1 MKAVRCCAAILEN
14 DWISVR
20 GLRRPS
26 GAAGVFPQ
34 WHVFSRIADDRKA
47 QPGISCQPRRTRS
60 TSSDSRAHCWIIP
73 DSKFVKCTTTFLL
86 CNCRVLLSNKSLNF
100 KLHQLLCIYIYI
112 YIIFTWPYM
121 IYDLYYYESTT
132 EVPLLSHHT
141 ALLAETWYLHQCLN
155 QQGSLSERHSSTALP
170 PAWWATV
177 IVHWNRAALPAY
189 EWSQMKENAYWSIC
203 CNKRPQRPVICF
215 CVWFTVHTDA
225 LGRGDRRGTERR
237 PHVTYVRG
245 STCLSA
251 SLQTDQVCRF
261 WFFHLAWRLRCLII
275 NPFPLREQMG
285 TVDLLFLK

>member
-112 YIIFTWPYM
+112 LFSRDHTWFMTCTTMNRPLKCRFFPTTLHCWLRRDIYINVWT
-121 IYDLYYYESTT
+121 SRA
-132 EVPLLSHHT
+132 LS
-141 ALLAETWYLHQCLN
+141 LN
-155 QQGSLSERHSSTALP
+155 
-170 PAWWATV
+170 ATV
-177 IVHWNRAALPAY
+177 QQRY
-189 EWSQMKENAYWSIC
+189 
-203 CNKRPQRPVICF
+203 RPRGEQLSS
-215 CVWFTVHTDA
+215 FTEIA
-225 LGRGDRRGTERR
+225 
-237 PHVTYVRG
+237 
-245 STCLSA
+245 
-251 SLQTDQVCRF
+251 
-261 WFFHLAWRLRCLII
+261 
-275 NPFPLREQMG
+275 
-285 TVDLLFLK
+285 LLFLHMNDPKWKKMLTEAFAATKGPRGPWFVFAFGSLFTPTRSAEVIEEAQNVVRTSHTYVGARVCLPHCKLIKCADFDFSTWRGGSDV